1 MKKLISFVLIFTT
14 LLSCATLFGCKPKE
28 ENPVGIFNITSDYSI
43 AISKDHTIKELSI
56 AEDIQLAIKDLANI
70 DLAIKKGSKATDKEI
85 VIGNANRPELEN
97 ISETLGEDLGYTV
110 FASNSKIFIYGTDKE
125 YLSLAAQEF
134 TETYINAENKSLAI
148 PEELNIVRSDIGAKK
163 DLTIGG
169 VPIEKFIIVYGEEG
183 YTSPLKDNK
192 NFMECGRYEDVAK
205 AFAREIKLLTG
216 KTVRV
221 VSSRKSAKQPHEILI
236 GQALKRADDD
246 AYYDSKHS
254 IESYYFGV
262 INGNL
267 VLSGGSA
274 NATYFAGRAFIRAC
288 AEMEGSDFNKAPQN
302 GKTKFI
308 KVACV
313 GDSITHGAYNES
325 NYPMFLQKMLGF
337 EYYVGNYG
345 WPGIRMTNYAGST
358 DHMESCKLKPDVV
371 ILMLGTNDGHH
382 TANYSCDMEK
392 ESYRTKYKNCGKAI
406 LKKFRTLN
414 ENVQFFIMTPPS
426 VLPNTGWQNG
436 VKKAAAINIELAEE
450 FNGTVIDMY
459 QISKDKKWKFPDNL
473 HPSDKEYRDFNDYYD
488 FAEAVYESLKDI
500 IVE

>member
-1 MKKLISFVLIFTT
+1 MKKLISFVLVLAT
-14 LLSCATLFGCKPKE
+14 LLSCAALFGCKPKE
-28 ENPVGIFNITSDYSI
+28 EDPVGIFNITSDYSI
-43 AISKDHTIKELSI
+43 VISKDHTAKELSV

-85 VIGNANRPELEN
+85 VIGNVDRPELEK
-97 ISETLGEDLGYTV
+97 IGEKVGEALGYTI
-110 FASNSKIFIYGTDKE
+110 FASNKKVFIYGTDRE
-125 YLSLAAQEF
+125 YLTLAAEEF
-134 TETYINAENKSLAI
+134 TETYLNDDNKALAI
-148 PEELNIVRSDIGAKK
+148 SETLNIVRSDIGAKT

-169 VPIEKFIIVYGEEG
+169 VGIEKFVIVYGEEG
-183 YTSPLKDNK
+183 ATSPLKDNK
-192 NFMECGRYEDVAK
+192 NLMECGRYEDVAN
-205 AFAREIKLLTG
+205 AFAKEIKLLTG
-216 KTVRV
+216 KTLRV
-221 VSSRKSAKQPHEILI
+221 VSSRNSSKKAHEILI
-236 GQALKRADDD
+236 GSTLKRADDD
-246 AYYDSKHS
+246 AYYTSKHK
-254 IESYYFGV
+254 IEDYLFGV

-274 NATYFAGRAFIRAC
+274 NATYFAGKAFIAAC
-288 AEMEGSDFNKAPQN
+288 AEMEGSDFNSAPKK
-302 GKTKFI
+302 GKTEFI

-313 GDSITHGAYNES
+313 GDSITHGAYDAS
-325 NYPMFLQKMLGF
+325 NYPMYLQKMLGF

-406 LKKFRTLN
+406 LKKFRSLN

-436 VKKAAAINIELAEE
+436 VKKAAAINIELAAE

-500 IVE
+500 IVK